1 MGLYD
6 EFVYT
11 LPKRYSQWGD
21 TYASPRAYFQG
32 SESLWNSNLRMGFSV
47 ILKETL
53 AEFPHFH
60 HSVEEYYLFSG
71 ADLTNFQFYL
81 IDGFIVS
88 ANVQAKAAETLD
100 EGFTCTDHNPV
111 RLKFTLMP

>member
-1 MGLYD
+1 MDNSMPTCRSLD
-6 EFVYT
+6 
-11 LPKRYSQWGD
+11 KA
-21 TYASPRAYFQG
+21 YA
-32 SESLWNSNLRMGFSV
+32 
-47 ILKETL
+47 
-53 AEFPHFH
+53 
-60 HSVEEYYLFSG
+60 G